1 MLFLMRIMKKMKK
14 NIKVHANS
22 KQEKIVKIDENN
34 FEVWIKEKP
43 IDDKANLYLEKILK
57 KYFEKDVK
65 IVSGL
70 KFKKKIIEIF

>member
-1 MLFLMRIMKKMKK
+1 MRIMKKMKK